1 MVKRFESASYVCSG
15 FSAQLLAATRNPSD
29 NHKLLE
35 SSTYNISITSL
46 TAIVWTIFI
55 MLYTSRRWRYM
66 PHSQTLLLLISQAIA
81 CAGAIMFHTLD
92 FSEEWTQYLQFIIL
106 LTGVYASRINA
117 AIIAVILTLLTKG
130 KVHIVTKL
138 QPLLLAIGVIV
149 PAILVGIVVAISP
162 KIKQVGGAKANQNF
176 QFGKYQTIISLI
188 VLIVS
193 LSIIILSMISSQR
206 KYKKKKLSVLS
217 NTSTQLTTVL
227 SDGTTQQTTDSTSA
241 VNVRKMYS
249 DELLRSVGLT
259 PGKELEEECCNW
271 KNTREKKKDERDCQ
285 MLRHTVLLIFI
296 AISMAV
302 GK

>member
-1 MVKRFESASYVCSG
+1 MY
-15 FSAQLLAATRNPSD
+15 
-29 NHKLLE
+29 
-35 SSTYNISITSL
+35 
-46 TAIVWTIFI
+46 
-55 MLYTSRRWRYM
+55 
-66 PHSQTLLLLISQAIA
+66 
-81 CAGAIMFHTLD
+81 HTLD
-92 FSEEWTQYLQFIIL
+92 FSQLWTQYLQFILL

-138 QPLLLAIGVIV
+138 QPLLLAVGVIV
-149 PAILVGIVVAISP
+149 PAVLVGIVVAISP
-162 KIKQVGGAKANQNF
+162 KIKEVGGAEANQNF
-176 QFGKYQTIISLI
+176 QFGKPQTIMSLF

-193 LSIIILSMISSQR
+193 LSIIILSLITSQR

-217 NTSTQLTTVL
+217 NASTQLSMVS
-227 SDGTTQQTTDSTSA
+227 SDGTAHQTTDSMSV
-241 VNVRKMYS
+241 VNVRQTYS

-259 PGKELEEECCNW
+259 PGKELEEEECCNW

-296 AISMAV
+296 AISMLV